1 MMYKIICGV
10 LIYLTLSIGII
21 DGYEIEDV
29 KKLKARLF
37 DGVKYDTTIRPIVN
51 QSEAIEVCEW
61 NNKYEYLLIL
71 DKKSQRMILC
81 S

>member
-1 MMYKIICGV
+1 MWCVDLFNIVNRYYRWII
-10 LIYLTLSIGII
+10 
-21 DGYEIEDV
+21 EIEDV
-29 KKLKARLF
+29 KKLKAKLF

-51 QSEAIEVCEW
+51 QSEAIEVCEL